1 MAIAETIGALMEPGT
16 SDPEAVFVNAMN
28 AKAQELGC
36 TDTVYD
42 NPHGLDSTPTRA
54 ICTARRPTWRK
65 WCSTPDQRHV
75 SRGCGRREHH
85 HPVMRRRRE
94 GRHLP

>member
-1 MAIAETIGALMEPGT
+1 MNLDAALKALLVPSGNDAAVAIAETIGALMEPGT

-42 NPHGLDSTPTRA
+42 NPHGLISTPTRA

-65 WCSTPDQRHV
+65 WCSTP
-75 SRGCGRREHH
+75 
-85 HPVMRRRRE
+85 
-94 GRHLP
+94 